1 MGKETYHHGN
11 LKNKLLELAII
22 KIEELGIEKLSIRDL
37 ARDIGISKN
46 APYRHF
52 KSKDILLEAIADFG
66 FRKLAKMMSDA
77 IDENESCKENIKN
90 IGFKY
95 LNFSREHPNIYKVM
109 FFNNWTSPSCNPIYD
124 QNGKNAFMVLMDQVK
139 TGIEK
144 GELKSKDPVKASMTV
159 WAYIHG
165 CASFYIDKINL
176 PFDIKLEEESF
187 IQTEVLFNGL

>member
-1 MGKETYHHGN
+1 MNKESYHHGN
-11 LKNKLLELAII
+11 LKSKLLELAII
-22 KIEELGIEKLSIRDL
+22 KIEEFGAENLSIRDL

-52 KSKDILLEAIADFG
+52 KNKDMLLEAIADFG
-66 FRKLAKMMSDA
+66 FCKLTEMMNSA
-77 IDENESCKENIKN
+77 IAEGGSCKENIKN

-95 LNFSREHPNIYKVM
+95 LDFSREHPNIYKVM
-109 FFNNWTSPSCNPIYD
+109 FFNNWKAPSYNPIYD
-124 QNGKNAFMVLMDQVK
+124 QNGKDAFMVLMDQIK
-139 TGIEK
+139 SGIER
-144 GELKSKDPVKASMTV
+144 GELKSKDPIKASMTV